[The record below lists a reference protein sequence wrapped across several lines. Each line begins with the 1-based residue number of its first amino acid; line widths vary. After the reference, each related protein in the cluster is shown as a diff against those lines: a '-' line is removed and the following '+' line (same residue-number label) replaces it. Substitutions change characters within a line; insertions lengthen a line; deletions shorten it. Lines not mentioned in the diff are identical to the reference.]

1 MEEYIKLEGIFENG
15 YGFIAKKVML
25 DSSIPLAAKGFYAYL
40 CSFSGKGNDIF
51 PSRKRICND
60 LNIGN
65 DTLSKYISFLAEK
78 KLIEVNSTRSSDGQ
92 FSRNIYKIKLETPCT
107 EKPCTEK
114 TNTVKLNTN
123 NNNILNNNNNNISSI
138 VKEFENEIGFMT
150 PFQLDKLQSYTEDL
164 SEEMIIEAIHIAS
177 SNNKKNLSYI
187 EAILKR
193 WISEGVKCPGDI
205 KEKKSIKKE
214 LEISTNYL
222 KENGISSF
230 DSLYDN

>member
-1 MEEYIKLEGIFENG
+1 MDQEKPNYFAIIPANVRYDKKLTAYERLLYGEITALSNKTGECWASNSYFANLYEVTPQAISKMIGNLAKRNHITVDLEYKNKQVIKRTIRLTGVSTYDLGVSTYDLEG
-15 YGFIAKKVML
+15 YQ
-25 DSSIPLAAKGFYAYL
+25 
-40 CSFSGKGNDIF
+40 
-51 PSRKRICND
+51 R
-60 LNIGN
+60 
-65 DTLSKYISFLAEK
+65 T
-78 KLIEVNSTRSSDGQ
+78 
-92 FSRNIYKIKLETPCT
+92 IKE
-107 EKPCTEK
+107 
-114 TNTVKLNTN
+114 
-123 NNNILNNNNNNISSI
+123 NNINSNNNISSI

-150 PFQLDKLQSYTEDL
+150 PFQLDKLQSYIDDL

-205 KEKKSIKKE
+205 KEKKSNKKE

>member
-1 MEEYIKLEGIFENG
+1 MDQEKPNYFAIIPANVRYDKRLTAYERLLYGEITALSNKTGECWASNSYFADLYEVTPQAISKMIGNLAKRNHITVDLEYKNKQVIKRTIRLAGVSTYDLGVSTYDLEG
-15 YGFIAKKVML
+15 YQ
-25 DSSIPLAAKGFYAYL
+25 
-40 CSFSGKGNDIF
+40 
-51 PSRKRICND
+51 R
-60 LNIGN
+60 
-65 DTLSKYISFLAEK
+65 T
-78 KLIEVNSTRSSDGQ
+78 
-92 FSRNIYKIKLETPCT
+92 IKE
-107 EKPCTEK
+107 
-114 TNTVKLNTN
+114 
-123 NNNILNNNNNNISSI
+123 NNINSNNNISSI

-150 PFQLDKLQSYTEDL
+150 PFQLDKLQSYIDDL